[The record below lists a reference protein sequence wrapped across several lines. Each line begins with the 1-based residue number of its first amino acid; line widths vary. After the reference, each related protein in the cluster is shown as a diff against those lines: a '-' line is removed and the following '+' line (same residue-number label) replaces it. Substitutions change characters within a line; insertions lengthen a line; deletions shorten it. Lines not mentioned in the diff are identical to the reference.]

1 MAIWEKV
8 PYTNFHDINLD
19 WIITEMKGIRNDI
32 DVLNEWKAGRDERDA
47 EIDEQL
53 ADFERRFTALELL
66 YNNFVEEVNGKF
78 TELSGEI
85 TDQVD
90 ALETRVTDQVNALE
104 ADVYARLSETQ
115 AQIVAEMTAF
125 KTDIQ
130 ALLETYN
137 IRIINVEDGLRR
149 VIDELP
155 DMFMILDPY
164 TGEQNSIVNVIYE
177 IVNNSKVN
185 ALTAADY
192 DALALTASAYD
203 ALNVTAYNYDFH
215 GSDYVH

>member
-1 MAIWEKV
+1 MPVWEKV

-19 WIITEMKGIRNDI
+19 WIITEMKQIRNDI
-32 DVLNEWKAGRDERDA
+32 DLLTEWKAGRDERDA
-47 EIDEQL
+47 EIDAQL
-53 ADFERRFTALELL
+53 ADFESRFTALELL

-104 ADVYARLSETQ
+104 SDVYAQLSATR
-115 AQIVAEMTAF
+115 AQIVAEMNAF

-149 VIDELP
+149 VIDDLP

-203 ALNVTAYNYDFH
+203 ALSVTAYNYDFH